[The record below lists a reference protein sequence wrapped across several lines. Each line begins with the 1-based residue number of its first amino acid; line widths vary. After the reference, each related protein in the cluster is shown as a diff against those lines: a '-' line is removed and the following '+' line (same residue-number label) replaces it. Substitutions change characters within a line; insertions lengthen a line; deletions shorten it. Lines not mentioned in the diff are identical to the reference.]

1 VRVSILA
8 VGSWAL
14 VELLASSGIS
24 KLGLKVLISLSKSK
38 SVYSFSNSASLVRL
52 KPFKASSTILNLVL
66 EVGRLA
72 VVDRVVKIAGSNLT
86 VVTVVVGVVVDLGK
100 ALSISTGK
108 AKNSRSIKILG
119 KSFEFECLGLL
130 MLKKES
136 QVL

>member
-1 VRVSILA
+1 MA
-8 VGSWAL
+8 VESWVL

-108 AKNSRSIKILG
+108 AKNPLSIKI
-119 KSFEFECLGLL
+119 KR
-130 MLKKES
+130 
-136 QVL
+136 VLEKLDLNGFLFASA

>member
-1 VRVSILA
+1 
-8 VGSWAL
+8 
-14 VELLASSGIS
+14 
-24 KLGLKVLISLSKSK
+24 
-38 SVYSFSNSASLVRL
+38 VYSFSNSALWVRL

-72 VVDRVVKIAGSNLT
+72 VVDRVGKIAGNNLT
-86 VVTVVVGVVVDLGK
+86 VVTVVVGVVVDVGK

-108 AKNSRSIKILG
+108 VKNPHSIQILG

-130 MLKKES
+130 VLKKES